1 MGLMRV
7 EKSIISFSRRN
18 GCFAST
24 IWSKSS
30 CSVERSMR
38 EVFSDG
44 FCIKYVGTRATME
57 IFYHISLYYFLWR
70 SRSFGNS
77 PILAGLAFNK
87 EFRMTPIEA
96 LISVIVNQHVN
107 KIHVLTGE
115 SAWTPC
121 RFRNG
126 NLVLFG
132 NAGENGADLDD
143 WPPRRSYDHLGFFL
157 SCSDSVGRE
166 S

>member
-44 FCIKYVGTRATME
+44 FCIKYVRTRATME

-77 PILAGLAFNK
+77 PIETAQVDKVLEDSEIDENPSQNK
-87 EFRMTPIEA
+87 GRNE
-96 LISVIVNQHVN
+96 SVFSRARRSRGERAVSRY
-107 KIHVLTGE
+107 GE
-115 SAWTPC
+115 SERQVVAEKKRSQSPSI
-121 RFRNG
+121 
-126 NLVLFG
+126 VLFLFIAVYFEMG
-132 NAGENGADLDD
+132 SSIIRILVC
-143 WPPRRSYDHLGFFL
+143 L
-157 SCSDSVGRE
+157 SQ
-166 S
+166 

>member
-77 PILAGLAFNK
+77 PHMVASHRKLPVRLIIVRKVQSPRLRLAFH
-87 EFRMTPIEA
+87 FPHDGLVFPI
-96 LISVIVNQHVN
+96 
-107 KIHVLTGE
+107 
-115 SAWTPC
+115 
-121 RFRNG
+121 RNDRDPH
-126 NLVLFG
+126 LPVSFE
-132 NAGENGADLDD
+132 NA
-143 WPPRRSYDHLGFFL
+143 
-157 SCSDSVGRE
+157 
-166 S
+166 